1 MSNDADPMAG
11 ADPMASNCTATAKST
26 GNRCLQPAIP
36 GGTVCRYHGGAAPQ
50 VKAKAEER
58 LAEKLK
64 VPLDLA
70 VNDLKTKLEA
80 GGVDSKVVLDAIVK
94 LAGLIE
100 TLEGR
105 VSNRTEIVTPDAV
118 EAEILR
124 LEAQFAAS
132 E

>member
-1 MSNDADPMAG
+1 MDPTTQS
-11 ADPMASNCTATAKST
+11 DPITPRPRQCTATAKRT
-26 GNRCLQPAIP
+26 GERCEVNAIR
-36 GGTVCRYHGGAAPQ
+36 GGTVCWHHGGAAPQ
-50 VKAKAEER
+50 VEAAAKER
-58 LAEKLK
+58 LSDRLK

-70 VNDLKTKLEA
+70 VKDLQGKIEA
-80 GGVDSKVVLDAIVK
+80 GDVDSKTVLDAIVK

-105 VSNRTEIVTPDAV
+105 VSSRTEVITPDAV
-118 EAEILR
+118 EQEIAR